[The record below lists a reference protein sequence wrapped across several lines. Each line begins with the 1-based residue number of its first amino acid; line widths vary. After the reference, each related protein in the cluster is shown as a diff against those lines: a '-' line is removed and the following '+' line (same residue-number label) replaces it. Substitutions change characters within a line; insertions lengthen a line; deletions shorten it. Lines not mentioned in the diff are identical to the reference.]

1 MKLGGTKGRTR
12 SSLKLD
18 LVAAW
23 FFRQRSRVLDPCG
36 PGGLRSM
43 KLERDEEVRD
53 STRGEE
59 RKEHEAEEKRR
70 KTGRDG
76 R

>member
-1 MKLGGTKGRTR
+1 M
-12 SSLKLD
+12 
-18 LVAAW
+18 
-23 FFRQRSRVLDPCG
+23 LDPCG

-59 RKEHEAEEKRR
+59 RKEDEAEEKRR
-70 KTGRDG
+70 KTGRHG